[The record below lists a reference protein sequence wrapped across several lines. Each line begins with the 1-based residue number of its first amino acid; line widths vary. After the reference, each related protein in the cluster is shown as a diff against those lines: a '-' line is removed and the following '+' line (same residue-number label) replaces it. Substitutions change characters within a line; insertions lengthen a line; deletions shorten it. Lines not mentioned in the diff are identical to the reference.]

1 MPWESTMST
10 LPNPKHEA
18 FCNGVARGMSAS
30 AAYVGAGYAP
40 NRGNAARLKA
50 NESIRARVL
59 ALLQRRTDRLVD
71 MSELN
76 ARAVLTR
83 LMRLS
88 DEAAA
93 SGNHR
98 AAIEALFTIA
108 KCLGYADNPTYLQ
121 EQLGVTRPTI
131 AIPLSAPRA
140 NDDMAKI
147 IAKFSAKSSCRT
159 QGDVP

>member
-1 MPWESTMST
+1 MST
-10 LPNPKHEA
+10 LSNPRHEA
-18 FCNGVARGMSAS
+18 FCNAVARGMTAS
-30 AAYVGAGYAP
+30 AAYVSAGYTP

-50 NESIRARVL
+50 NECIQTRLRE
-59 ALLQRRTDRLVD
+59 LLQRRTDRLVD
-71 MSELN
+71 MNELS

-88 DEAAA
+88 DEAAS

-98 AAIEALFTIA
+98 VAIEALSTVA

-131 AIPLSAPRA
+131 ATPLRAPRA

-159 QGDVP
+159 KGDVANAS

>member
-1 MPWESTMST
+1 MPWESMMSI
-10 LPNPKHEA
+10 LSNPKHEA

-30 AAYVGAGYAP
+30 AAYVGAGYAH

-50 NESIRARVL
+50 NECIQTRLRE
-59 ALLQRRTDRLVD
+59 LLQRRTDRLVD

-88 DEAAA
+88 DDAAS

-98 AAIEALFTIA
+98 VAIETLFTIA

-121 EQLGVTRPTI
+121 EQLGVTRPTM
-131 AIPLSAPRA
+131 ASPLRAPRA

-147 IAKFSAKSSCRT
+147 IAKFSAKSPCRT
-159 QGDVP
+159 KSDVS